1 MSATFS
7 RSALLVAISLALAGP
22 TLAADQADTTTA
34 PPNSTASQD
43 GKDGKD
49 AVALAA
55 VNVVYSTTKT
65 ETPTID
71 IPQSVSIITPERMQ
85 LYGVQGLDEAV
96 RYLAGVVG
104 GSYGADPRSDWI
116 LIRGYDPAKFLD
128 GLALPNGVWTADSRI
143 EPYGL
148 ERIEVNKGPTSVMYG
163 QMPPGGMIDMT
174 SKRPSLDAPQ
184 EVEAT
189 VGSFGQRQLAGD
201 TGGQL
206 DSDGHWLWRVVAL
219 ARNGDSNIEHSQD
232 DRYYFAPSLT
242 WKPDDD
248 TSLTLLARYQRNLS
262 SGVGGF
268 LPSQGTLYPN
278 PNGQIPRDV
287 NPGEPGYDYYHK
299 TDASIGYEF
308 THRFD
313 EVWSVRQDMRVQNAS
328 VDSRSIGSLGLQDD
342 LRTLNRYNY
351 PLVDEAHVFAVDNQA
366 EAKFAQG
373 DVQHTVLMGVDYLHS
388 DNDYKSGFGAA
399 APIDIF
405 DPVYGAP
412 IIPTPY
418 TFHTHSVLEQLGAY
432 VQDQINWGRWGLVAS
447 GRNDWVTN
455 KVDDQIANTQDK
467 QNDNAF
473 SGRLGLNY
481 TTDIGVVPYIA
492 YSHSFMTT
500 VGQTFEGNP
509 FKPTTGDQ
517 YEGGV
522 KYQTPSGSTLITA
535 AVYQLTL
542 KNSLTVDPEHL
553 FFSLQQGQTRTRGA
567 ELEANVALTDYLS
580 MTAAYAYTDAKVTQ
594 ANDATLGKQ
603 VALVPKQQ
611 ASVSADYSVHQGTL
625 AGLGFGGGVRY
636 VGAHYGDANNQFRT
650 GGYVLYDANAH
661 YDLQNWRFQV
671 TAANLFDRTYVSAC
685 NSAIWCYYGYP
696 REITVSARYRW

>member
-22 TLAADQADTTTA
+22 AFAAEQTDTPTTQ
-34 PPNSTASQD
+34 PKTTS
-43 GKDGKD
+43 GKDTKD
-49 AVALAA
+49 GRDSIALEA

-65 ETPTID
+65 ETPTVD
-71 IPQSVSIITPERMQ
+71 IPQSVSTITPDRMH

-96 RYLAGVVG
+96 RYLAGAVG

-128 GLALPNGVWTADSRI
+128 GLALPSGVWTADSRI

-148 ERIEVNKGPTSVMYG
+148 ERIEVNKGPSSVMYG
-163 QMPPGGMIDMT
+163 QLPPGGMIDMT
-174 SKRPSLDAPQ
+174 SKRPSLDAPH
-184 EVEAT
+184 EIEAT

-201 TGGQL
+201 AGGQL
-206 DSDGHWLWRVVAL
+206 DSDGKWLWRVVAL
-219 ARNGDSNIEHSQD
+219 ARDGDSNLKHSQD

-248 TSLTLLARYQRNLS
+248 TSLTLLARDQRSLS

-287 NPGEPGYDYYHK
+287 NPGEPDYDYYHK
-299 TDASIGYEF
+299 TDASLGYEF

-313 EVWSVRQDMRVQNAS
+313 DVWSVRQDLRVQNET
-328 VDSRSIGSLGLQDD
+328 VDHRSIGSLGLQDD

-373 DVQHTVLMGVDYLHS
+373 EVQHTVLMGVDYLHS
-388 DNDYKSGFGAA
+388 TNDYKSGFGAA
-399 APIDIF
+399 PPIDIF

-412 IIPTPY
+412 IEPTPY

-432 VQDQINWGRWGLVAS
+432 VQDQINWGRWGIVAS

-455 KVDDQIANTQDK
+455 TVDDQIADTQQK
-467 QNDNAF
+467 QRDNAF
-473 SGRLGLNY
+473 SGRLGINY
-481 TTDIGVVPYIA
+481 TTDIGLVPYIA
-492 YSHSFMTT
+492 YSHSFKTT
-500 VGQTFEGNP
+500 VGQTFDGSA
-509 FKPTTGDQ
+509 FKPITGDQ
-517 YEGGV
+517 YEGGL
-522 KYQTPSGSTLITA
+522 KYQTPDGRSLITA
-535 AVYQLTL
+535 AVYQLTQ
-542 KNSLTVDPEHL
+542 KNALTVDPEHL

-567 ELEANVALTDYLS
+567 ELEANVALTEYFS
-580 MTAAYAYTDAKVTQ
+580 MTAAYAYTDAKVTR

-611 ASVSADYSVHQGTL
+611 ASLSADYNVHAGAL

-636 VGAHYGDANNQFRT
+636 IGAHYGDANNAFRT

-661 YDLQNWRFQV
+661 YDLSNWRFQV
-671 TAANLFDRTYVSAC
+671 TAANLFDREYVSAC